1 LPAHG
6 LQCLQMKQNI
16 DATGRA
22 ARGGIGLLFLLA
34 AGCLVPV
41 NGVLAGLF
49 AVAGVFALW
58 EASRGWCALRACG
71 IKLPF

>member
-1 LPAHG
+1 
-6 LQCLQMKQNI
+6 MKQNI

-22 ARGGIGLLFLLA
+22 ARGGIGALLLLA

-41 NGVLAGLF
+41 NLFLAVLF
-49 AVAGVFALW
+49 AVAGLFALW
-58 EASRGWCALRACG
+58 EAFKGWCALRACG